1 MGQDLILAVGR
12 KNLTEQDN
20 FRLLVLDRT
29 KYKSE
34 DLFKIALSQAI
45 ADRDRTGKT
54 KVIIGT
60 FAEWVRYVRKN
71 VDFNP
76 EDYTIINVEIGF

>member
-1 MGQDLILAVGR
+1 MGQDLILAVER
-12 KNLTEQDN
+12 NNLTEQDN

-34 DLFKIALSQAI
+34 ELFKIALSKAI
-45 ADRDRTGKT
+45 ADRTGKT

-60 FAEWVRYVRKN
+60 FAEWVRYAREN
-71 VDFNP
+71 ADFKP
-76 EDYTIINVEIGF
+76 EYYTIINVEIDY

>member
-1 MGQDLILAVGR
+1 MGQDLILAVER

-34 DLFKIALSQAI
+34 ELFKIALSQAI
-45 ADRDRTGKT
+45 ADRTGKT

-60 FAEWVRYVRKN
+60 FAEWVRYVREN
-71 VDFNP
+71 VGFNP
-76 EDYTIINVEIGF
+76 EDYTIINVEIDY